1 MTIWCKDLSFY
12 FRWILQ
18 EQNPRLSKTQ
28 NLKETHPSIE
38 AAIVGKSKGSWVVVG
53 RGTYL
58 WALNVSSHWISS
70 SDVWDPSADFSWEI
84 ASVLMAVDMTLL
96 LFWHGW
102 RILPLISLAITSVC
116 TALLALQAAIFLPL
130 LLLLLLLLLPTLN
143 LLLQSFSQSNCF
155 VCSWQQNSDFWDFWS
170 NRRRILPGL
179 F

>member
-1 MTIWCKDLSFY
+1 MLSFY

-28 NLKETHPSIE
+28 NQKETHPSIE
-38 AAIVGKSKGSWVVVG
+38 AAIVGNCKGSWVVVG

-70 SDVWDPSADFSWEI
+70 SDVWDPLADFSWEI

-130 LLLLLLLLLPTLN
+130 LRLLLRLLLLLPTPN
-143 LLLQSFSQSNCF
+143 LLLQCFSQSNCF
-155 VCSWQQNSDFWDFWS
+155 VFLWQQNLGFWGFWS
-170 NRRRILPGL
+170 NRRRILPGI